1 MTDCEIA
8 VVGGGIAGASIASAL
23 VGHLAAG
30 AVCVLE
36 MEDSPG
42 YHTTGRSAAL
52 FSKTYGPSPV
62 RALSR
67 ASETFFKYP
76 PDGFSDYPLL
86 APRGML
92 ITARQDQEDALSRM
106 VEELAPS
113 EHLQVITEPQARRLC
128 PLLRRGYATRFLWDD
143 HAQDIDVHALHQGFL
158 RRVRARGGLLW
169 CNAEVTA
176 IARDG
181 HGWRIETTAG
191 DVRAGLIVNA
201 AGAWA
206 DDIARL
212 AGAVPLSLRPLRR
225 SAAIIRAPAGIDL
238 SAMRMVIDVE
248 EQFYLK
254 PEAGT
259 LLISPADETL
269 SEPCDAQP
277 DELDIAIS
285 VDRIERAFELRV
297 RRVERKW
304 AGLRSFVADGV
315 PVAGFDPEIDGFF
328 WLAGQGGYGIQT
340 APALGQLAAALVLGH
355 PPASDFTDNGVVET
369 DFSPGRLSRAI

>member
-1 MTDCEIA
+1 MTDCEIV

-23 VGHLAAG
+23 AGHLAPG
-30 AVCVLE
+30 AICILE
-36 MEDSPG
+36 MEDVPG

-52 FSKTYGPSPV
+52 FSKVYGPAPV

-67 ASETFFKYP
+67 ASERFFEQP
-76 PDGFSDYPLL
+76 PDGFSEHPLL

-92 ITARQDQEDALSRM
+92 ITARQDQEGALSRM

-113 EHLQVITEPQARRLC
+113 AHLQVITERQARRLC

-158 RRVRARGGLLW
+158 RRVRARGGSLW
-169 CNAEVTA
+169 CNAKVTA
-176 IARDG
+176 IAGDG
-181 HGWRIETTAG
+181 NGWRIQTTAG
-191 DVRAGLIVNA
+191 NLRAGRIVNA

-206 DDIARL
+206 DEIAQL
-212 AGAVPLSLRPLRR
+212 AGAVPVGLRPLRR

-277 DELDIAIS
+277 DELDIALS

-297 RRVERKW
+297 RRIERKW

-328 WLAGQGGYGIQT
+328 WLAGHGGYAIQT
-340 APALGQLAAALVLGH
+340 APALAQLAAALILGH
-355 PPASDFTDNGVVET
+355 PPGSSLADNGVVAT
-369 DFSPGRLSRAI
+369 DFSPGRLSPAT